1 MTKNTAMQTR
11 DFIDAPQQAGADP
24 LDGTVFVLVG
34 TSHPG
39 NVGSAARA
47 LKNMGFGHLRLV
59 EPRYDDV
66 LIRPDAAAYASG
78 ADDVLGA
85 TTVMPTLAEAVHDCG
100 LVIALSARVR
110 DFGPPLIGP
119 DDLPGM
125 VDRARGEG
133 RRVAFVFGSERY
145 GLSNADVYRCDA
157 LLSLPANPVYTS
169 LNLAQ
174 AVQVIAWEWRKA
186 IGLHA
191 VAPAQPD
198 AVAATAG
205 EVDGL
210 LQHAEQVLLALDVLD
225 PQAPRKLLPRLQ
237 RLASRA
243 RLTRDEV
250 QILRGV
256 CTAIQRKL
264 PQ

>member
-1 MTKNTAMQTR
+1 MTKNTAVQTT
-11 DFIDAPQQAGADP
+11 DFIDAAQQVGPDI
-24 LDGTVFVLVG
+24 LDETVFVLVG

-47 LKNMGFGHLRLV
+47 LKNMGFGRLRLV
-59 EPRYDDV
+59 SPRYDDV
-66 LIRPDAAAYASG
+66 LTRADAVAYASG

-85 TTVMPTLAEAVHDCG
+85 TQVLPSLADAVADCG
-100 LVIALSARVR
+100 LVVALSARVR
-110 DFGPPLIGP
+110 DFGPPLIAP
-119 DDLPGM
+119 ADLPDLA
-125 VDRARGEG
+125 VRARAEG

-145 GLSNADVYRCDA
+145 GLSNADVYRCDM
-157 LLSLPANPVYTS
+157 LLSLPANPAYTS

-186 IGLHA
+186 AGLHA
-191 VAPAQPD
+191 VAPAQPE

-210 LQHAEQVLLALDVLD
+210 LEHAQQVLLALEVLD
-225 PQAPRKLLPRLQ
+225 PQAPRKLMPRLQ

-243 RLTRDEV
+243 HLTRDEV

-264 PQ
+264 PR